1 MKPAKILPFI
11 LQSRTS
17 PYRVTSLTS
26 QLYIRR
32 HDRPTTEVDVS
43 PATSIPINDIDA
55 VDGERLPTGG
65 NVVRVTSYHMQA
77 PFPYMHKRL

>member
-11 LQSRTS
+11 IQSRTS

-32 HDRPTTEVDVS
+32 HDRPITDVDV
-43 PATSIPINDIDA
+43 PINDIDA